1 MQNLRNLCGKFIKKH
16 TIYFFL
22 IISLI
27 VISAICSLLMPQ
39 LSMKLM
45 DNGLLTQNFS
55 YILKICAIM
64 LCIITIDQIS
74 TILSTVFMSRINLKI
89 KKSLVIKC
97 MHKLQKIYYEIFD
110 QKSSVRIVHELDT
123 DIGVVSSLIDRDT
136 WTIIIQAIKFI
147 GSMAGLILIDYRMT
161 LIICVYIPV
170 KFLFSFFMIKNRK
183 KLYKKYLSTN
193 SSFQGFLGE
202 IVAGITDINIFD
214 TVERN
219 QQKAERDINDLNHN
233 EFRFTLYDRINSSSE
248 RILMQIIICSI
259 YVLGANFVFNND
271 LSIGALFAFVSY
283 SANVLSPFS
292 FMINVAYGILSKKP
306 SIDRL
311 TDFLNLPE
319 RSLSDTLLGEF
330 SDINFRNVSFTY
342 NGSTLPAINNVSFHI
357 KQGEKIAIVGANG
370 CGKSTILSLLL
381 KCYPYSN
388 GEITINSLSLSSID
402 NYSLFRQISYAGTY
416 SYVFNDTIKNNIC
429 YDSVSDMNK
438 LKQVQKYCQADFIND
453 FPDQFDTIISANAT
467 TLSAGQKQKIILMR
481 ALYKDSDLL
490 ILDEATS
497 HMDKL
502 SEETFFMQY
511 ILSSK
516 RTILFV
522 THNLELLSYAD
533 KVLFMEN
540 GSISGYSSHQTLME
554 TNENYRM
561 YVINQADTE
570 KNCDDES

>member
-1 MQNLRNLCGKFIKKH
+1 M
-16 TIYFFL
+16 
-22 IISLI
+22 
-27 VISAICSLLMPQ
+27 ISAICSLLMPQ

-45 DNGLLTQNFS
+45 DEGLLAQNFS
-55 YILKICAIM
+55 YLLKICAIM
-64 LCIITIDQIS
+64 LCIIIIDQIS
-74 TILSTVFMSRINLKI
+74 TILSTLLMSRINLKI
-89 KKSLVIKC
+89 KKSLVIQC
-97 MHKLQKIYYEIFD
+97 IHKLQNIYYEIFD
-110 QKSSVRIVHELDT
+110 QKNSVRIVHELDT

-136 WTIIIQAIKFI
+136 WIIIIQAIKFV
-147 GSMAGLILIDYRMT
+147 GSMGGLILIDYRMT
-161 LIICVYIPV
+161 FIICLYIPI

-193 SSFQGFLGE
+193 SSFQGLLGE
-202 IVAGITDINIFD
+202 IIAGITDINIFD

-219 QQKAERDINDLNHN
+219 QQKAEKDISELNHN

-259 YVLGANFVFNND
+259 YIMGANFVFNNE

-292 FMINVAYGILSKKP
+292 FMINVVYGILSKKP

-311 TDFLNLPE
+311 TNFLNLPE
-319 RSLSDTLLGEF
+319 RNLSNTLLEKLSDI
-330 SDINFRNVSFTY
+330 DFRNVSFTY
-342 NGSTLPAINNVSFHI
+342 NGCTLPAINNVSFHI

-388 GEITINSLSLSSID
+388 GEIAINSLSLSNID

-429 YDSVSDMNK
+429 YDSVRDLNK

-453 FPDQFDTIISANAT
+453 LPDQFDTLISANAT

-497 HMDKL
+497 HMDKS
-502 SEETFFMQY
+502 SEKNFFMQY
-511 ILSSK
+511 ILSAK

-540 GSISGYSSHQTLME
+540 GSISGYSAHPTLME

-561 YVINQADTE
+561 YVITQADKE
-570 KNCDDES
+570 KTQ